1 MHELDIKEKKKK
13 KDGDDD
19 VVLDLA
25 GTWTYSIEIPGMTPK
40 GTMVFEGSGDSYDV
54 TITSNQNP
62 GEDAQGEDVEVDGSD
77 VSFTFTMEAGPGMN
91 ITIENSLQFDGDD
104 FEGTVTVADFGS
116 FEITG
121 SKSTPE

>member
-1 MHELDIKEKKKK
+1 
-13 KDGDDD
+13 
-19 VVLDLA
+19 
-25 GTWTYSIEIPGMTPK
+25 
-40 GTMVFEGSGDSYDV
+40 MVFEGSGDSYDV